1 MMIMN
6 KMMLI
11 KLIVIMIQNVEQV
24 DNDQDSTYLQS

>member
-11 KLIVIMIQNVEQV
+11 KLIVIKIQNVEQV